1 MGRPKEKSEADLK
14 RAKAERARMQRC
26 RQVNIRENISQWN
39 EIKLEYGFQH
49 DGEVAKFLIDSYKES
64 EKPRKKRRIT
74 STPLTG
80 HIDLPGLSGTSIS
93 SVTSDRDPNGRKV
106 GVVVKTE
113 IKESRQPPEKKTFAS
128 FEEIGSEKEA
138 GEEYDSADE
147 TYVPSTWEMSIW
159 HTENK
164 ELPTEE
170 PDEVEVEE
178 DLNLEVHDIE
188 IPKLEEDISDE
199 TPHIQKLKQLSQEDI
214 DGRMFLVSES
224 CLLPLLSTL
233 HLNCNKCK
241 GTTVVK
247 LKKNGSG
254 VFCDWVCSNNHIVN
268 SWSSQPLLR
277 NSVML
282 GDTKLSTAITLSG
295 NNYTKIALLFRFMNI
310 GVPTKST
317 FNKIQTNCTVPT
329 VDDFW
334 TKIKAAAREDVRGQD
349 VVVSGNGQMDSPGYC
364 AKYCTYT
371 VMDQKSKKIVA
382 MEIVDKRECQLKAG
396 LMEATG
402 FKRALTDLQN
412 TVNVTEVVT
421 DAHPQI
427 SSIMRKQFPSIIH
440 SWDMWHGAK
449 TFSRKLC
456 AASQEKGND
465 AIKPWIGPI
474 INHFFYSAETCCG
487 DDMLL
492 KTRLVSVLNHVSNRH
507 EWGHGGCNHGPLTDG
522 EKQKE
527 WINPTGI
534 EMETLEKIITAPR
547 FLNTMKY
554 YVTCQTTSELESFNN
569 HILMYVSKRHAY
581 SYDVYKCR
589 CQIAAI
595 DYMKHLDRP
604 YRKNKKG
611 SPCSARK
618 YSKSANCWSVQP
630 LKVAKDYTHIPGLMK
645 NIINLFC
652 MGEAPMLHPAAVKDS
667 HPS

>member
-80 HIDLPGLSGTSIS
+80 HIDLPGLSALKKSAQKKKL
-93 SVTSDRDPNGRKV
+93 GRNM
-106 GVVVKTE
+106 
-113 IKESRQPPEKKTFAS
+113 ILLMR
-128 FEEIGSEKEA
+128 
-138 GEEYDSADE
+138 
-147 TYVPSTWEMSIW
+147 

-178 DLNLEVHDIE
+178 DLNLE
-188 IPKLEEDISDE
+188 
-199 TPHIQKLKQLSQEDI
+199 
-214 DGRMFLVSES
+214 
-224 CLLPLLSTL
+224 
-233 HLNCNKCK
+233 
-241 GTTVVK
+241 
-247 LKKNGSG
+247 
-254 VFCDWVCSNNHIVN
+254 
-268 SWSSQPLLR
+268 
-277 NSVML
+277 
-282 GDTKLSTAITLSG
+282 
-295 NNYTKIALLFRFMNI
+295 
-310 GVPTKST
+310 
-317 FNKIQTNCTVPT
+317 
-329 VDDFW
+329 
-334 TKIKAAAREDVRGQD
+334 
-349 VVVSGNGQMDSPGYC
+349 
-364 AKYCTYT
+364 
-371 VMDQKSKKIVA
+371 
-382 MEIVDKRECQLKAG
+382 
-396 LMEATG
+396 
-402 FKRALTDLQN
+402 
-412 TVNVTEVVT
+412 
-421 DAHPQI
+421 
-427 SSIMRKQFPSIIH
+427 
-440 SWDMWHGAK
+440 
-449 TFSRKLC
+449 
-456 AASQEKGND
+456 ASQEKGND

-527 WINPTGI
+527 
-534 EMETLEKIITAPR
+534 
-547 FLNTMKY
+547 
-554 YVTCQTTSELESFNN
+554 TTSELESFNN
-569 HILMYVSKRHAY
+569 HIL
-581 SYDVYKCR
+581 
-589 CQIAAI
+589 I
-595 DYMKHLDRP
+595 
-604 YRKNKKG
+604 
-611 SPCSARK
+611 SARK